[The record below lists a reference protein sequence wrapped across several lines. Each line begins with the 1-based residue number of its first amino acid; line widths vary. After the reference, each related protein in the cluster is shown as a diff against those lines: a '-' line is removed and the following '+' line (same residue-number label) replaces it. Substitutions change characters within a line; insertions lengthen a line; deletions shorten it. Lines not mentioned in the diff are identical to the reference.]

1 MKLHHILI
9 PAAVLA
15 GVAVVVALLTG
26 CGGSDKPSPTE
37 AASRAA
43 VLSFDSFDGGGP
55 EYSVT
60 VGDPSVV
67 SYTSERRYAKED
79 HEELDG
85 AGYDVIFTFTGLK
98 AGSTDVT
105 VSMSSSIMG
114 SECYRFRAD
123 VDEGL
128 NVTLTQL
135 EDATD
140 GDNIVTEPAAMFAVS
155 VGDNIYPA
163 DHEYSPAVEELIAQ
177 LSSVGETEI
186 ELSDGD
192 RGLEGTLPWSL
203 PGSDG
208 PVTAEAGDLVL
219 YEGSRV
225 VLCRGEESM
234 DGIAL
239 LHIDSIADE
248 LGVKKLTLSMW
259 VEWTE

>member
-15 GVAVVVALLTG
+15 GIAVVIALLTG
-26 CGGSDKPSPTE
+26 CGGADTPSGAVP
-37 AASRAA
+37 A

-60 VGDPSVV
+60 VGDKTVV
-67 SYTSERRYAKED
+67 SYTSERRYAKDD

-105 VSMSSSIMG
+105 VSMTSPIMG
-114 SECYRFRAD
+114 SETYRYRAD
-123 VDEGL
+123 VDDSL
-128 NVTLTQL
+128 NVTLTRL
-135 EDATD
+135 EDATED
-140 GDNIVTEPAAMFAVS
+140 DIGVIEPAVMFAVS
-155 VGDNIYPA
+155 AGDNIYPA

-177 LSSVGETEI
+177 LSSAGEIEI
-186 ELSDGD
+186 ELSGGD
-192 RGLEGTLPWSL
+192 RGLEGTLPWNL
-203 PGSDG
+203 PGSDE
-208 PVTAEAGDLVL
+208 PITVKAGDLVL
-219 YEGSRV
+219 YEGDRV
-225 VLCRGEESM
+225 ALCREAGST
-234 DGIAL
+234 DGIVL

-248 LGVKKLTLSMW
+248 LAADKLTLGIW